1 VPGFDLTAAYE
12 RPWSLESRI
21 DAKIGGLMGLGGD
34 PVITYVVFER
44 NQYYPGDKV
53 NVKIIC
59 DNTKCG
65 TAVKSFKLK
74 FKRKVFMIGERLDSN
89 GVRVQTL
96 NKQSKYLY
104 QHKDV
109 DHGCAAKTKVERL
122 MSFDIPMVDFD
133 FPESQAQLNC
143 TPHDVSMMQQT
154 QASVNGQ
161 LLTIQYSV
169 KVFVRHDSKQQFG
182 EGECVTLPIRVIE
195 RPMKQEVNS
204 LEHNEAFR
212 FAQLPKPAN
221 GFKTCTNARS

>member
-1 VPGFDLTAAYE
+1 
-12 RPWSLESRI
+12 
-21 DAKIGGLMGLGGD
+21 
-34 PVITYVVFER
+34 
-44 NQYYPGDKV
+44 
-53 NVKIIC
+53 
-59 DNTKCG
+59 
-65 TAVKSFKLK
+65 
-74 FKRKVFMIGERLDSN
+74 MIGERLDSN

-195 RPMKQEVNS
+195 RPMKQEVNA

-221 GFKTCTNARS
+221 GFKICTNARS